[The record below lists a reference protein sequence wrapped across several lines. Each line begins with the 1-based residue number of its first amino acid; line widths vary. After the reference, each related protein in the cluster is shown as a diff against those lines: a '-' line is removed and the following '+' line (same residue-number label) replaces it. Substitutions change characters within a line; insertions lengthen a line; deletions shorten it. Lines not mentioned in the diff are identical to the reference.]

1 MNKKRKDMT
10 PEELER
16 VRERDRQ
23 YYLKN
28 KDKFAEKFKRYYKK
42 CAERAKSYY
51 QEHKEEIKA
60 KYNSLTEEE
69 YQKRLERKNEL
80 RRIKKS

>member
-10 PEELER
+10 PEELEY

-28 KDKFAEKFKRYYKK
+28 KDRFAEKFKRYYKK
-42 CAERAKSYY
+42 CSERAKAYY

-60 KYNSLTEEE
+60 KYDSLTEEE
-69 YQKRLERKNEL
+69 YYNQLHKL
-80 RRIKKS
+80 KKFL